1 MGILPNVYY
10 RKSSPKWQYASKHVS
25 DSKST
30 LQFKIWVQ
38 FLQAQKHKATKSH
51 QKSSFI
57 SILFSA
63 ITSSRYLERVKNRAS
78 TQQYFPSMLSQH
90 PGLHGTRNREQINIF
105 ELSSYLPWI
114 WPVTFWT
121 HKKCWAFAILHKK
134 AFHTS
139 VIYCV
144 KMPLFQ
150 PSASRFHP
158 LLPSFASRRDS
169 ELLLPTPLSPS
180 HSCFTDLYNKCCHTR
195 LCF

>member
-10 RKSSPKWQYASKHVS
+10 IKSSPKWQYASKHVS

-30 LQFKIWVQ
+30 LQFKILVQ
-38 FLQAQKHKATKSH
+38 LLQAQKHKATKSH

-63 ITSSRYLERVKNRAS
+63 ITSSRYLEKVKNRAS

-90 PGLHGTRNREQINIF
+90 PELHGTRNPEQINIF
-105 ELSSYLPWI
+105 ELGSSSWI

-150 PSASRFHP
+150 PSTSQFHP
-158 LLPSFASRRDS
+158 LLPSFGSRRDS
-169 ELLLPTPLSPS
+169 ELLLPTPLSKP
-180 HSCFTDLYNKCCHTR
+180 FLLYR
-195 LCF
+195 SL